1 MMEANEEVEEYIHHQ
16 PLRGRGGQ
24 RGQQGQRGQRE
35 QRSSSRGALPVEPVE
50 EDEER
55 NTRRRGLRRPRPE
68 SVSDALEEPATSR
81 ARR

>member
-1 MMEANEEVEEYIHHQ
+1 MMEANEVVEEYIHHQ

-24 RGQQGQRGQRE
+24 RGQRG
-35 QRSSSRGALPVEPVE
+35 QRSSSRGALPLEPVQ